1 MVLEGKEKL
10 KAALTRRTP
19 KERIRA
25 RKCKTLK
32 FLYVQVGHRSMS
44 AAS

>member
-10 KAALTRRTP
+10 KAALTRRNP

-25 RKCKTLK
+25 HRCKTLK
-32 FLYVQVGHRSMS
+32 FPYVKSGGRSRNF
-44 AAS
+44 